1 MDLEEAMQ
9 KIADLEAQKADISRN
24 FEAFRK
30 LSKDK
35 EGELTGKL
43 ASTEEELKKELEKT
57 QKEYADFQKS
67 IEDAKVAERTAFL
80 DKKVDEMSKGDK
92 KIAESIR
99 AEYALLNMPEDST
112 EAIQARLEKS
122 HSILNVSKPTSAG
135 EAA

>member
-1 MDLEEAMQ
+1 
-9 KIADLEAQKADISRN
+9 
-24 FEAFRK
+24 
-30 LSKDK
+30 
-35 EGELTGKL
+35 
-43 ASTEEELKKELEKT
+43 
-57 QKEYADFQKS
+57 
-67 IEDAKVAERTAFL
+67 
-80 DKKVDEMSKGDK
+80 MSKGDK